1 MRADKNKKNR
11 ALIEHDYQ
19 LIKTAADKAAA
30 EVLACRQDMDEQGK
44 ANDTLFV
51 HVGESHFSP
60 AEYIFHILLLER
72 LKAGPGTKI
81 TCGVELD
88 HNYFETDCDEF
99 KHVKGSLKYAYDAC
113 AHARDHFDG
122 GGASNGRKL
131 FFDYLAAQAQDKIIR
146 PVFNDAACTVFDEI
160 DIGDKLTRSIMRKH
174 GGIVKPFTDTT
185 GREGI
190 YIRNR
195 VMTDMLAD
203 VSIEHGSRIAL
214 QFCGVYH
221 VAGGANTYAEE
232 SLSALRMAKNTSFLN
247 IFLCDLPDEVLECDT
262 QHFVLGTEF
271 PQREADNGR
280 AKVNAVLGEDK
291 YTPMPMTERQ
301 YVGVLKRYILPQ
313 I

>member
-30 EVLACRQDMDEQGK
+30 EVLARRHDMDTQGK
-44 ANDTLFV
+44 ANDILFV

-72 LKAGPGTKI
+72 LKAGAGAQI

-88 HNYFETDCDEF
+88 HNYFERDCDEY

-113 AHARDHFDG
+113 AHARDHLDG
-122 GGASNGRKL
+122 DGASNGRKL
-131 FFDYLAAQAQDKIIR
+131 FFNYLAAQAQDKIIR

-160 DIGDKLTRSIMRKH
+160 DISDSLTRSILRKH

-185 GREGI
+185 EREGM

-195 VMTDMLAD
+195 VMADMLED
-203 VSIEHGSRIAL
+203 VSVEHDSRIAI

-221 VAGGANTYAEE
+221 VAGGASIYAEE
-232 SLSALRMAKNTSFLN
+232 SLSALRMAQHASFLN
-247 IFLCDLPDEVLECDT
+247 IFLCNLPDEVLECYA
-262 QHFVLGTEF
+262 QHFVLGAEF

-280 AKVNAVLGEDK
+280 AKVNAVLSDDK
-291 YTPMPMTERQ
+291 YAPMPMTERQ
-301 YVGVLKRYILPQ
+301 YIGVLKRYLLPK